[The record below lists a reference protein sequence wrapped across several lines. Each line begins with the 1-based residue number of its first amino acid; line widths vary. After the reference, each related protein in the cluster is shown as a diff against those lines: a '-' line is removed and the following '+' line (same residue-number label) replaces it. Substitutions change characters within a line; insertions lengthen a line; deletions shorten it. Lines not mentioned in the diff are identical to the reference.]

1 MSEKIMSILHAA
13 SGALETHLERNMVV
27 ADADLELLLANNV
40 LLWPIGVIFPVDE
53 W

>member
-1 MSEKIMSILHAA
+1 MSILHTA
-13 SGALETHLERNMVV
+13 SRGLGTHLERNMVV

-40 LLWPIGVIFPVDE
+40 LLWPIGIVLPVDE